1 MNKTLTTLSLVLALI
16 TTQALAAPAAPSE
29 LTTAGSFLVAA
40 NEKAKTHTSKGAS
53 ATPATPA
60 TPAVPGTPGTPAQP
74 AIPATPATPKA
85 SRS

>member
-1 MNKTLTTLSLVLALI
+1 MRKALTTLSMLLALI
-16 TTQALAAPAAPSE
+16 ATQVLATPAAPSE

-40 NEKAKTHTSKGAS
+40 DEKAKAHTSKGAS
-53 ATPATPA
+53 ATPA
-60 TPAVPGTPGTPAQP
+60 TPAVPGTPGTPAKP